1 MVYQKNMVEGIIP
14 NLQFQTYYVSK
25 EESNCPFISDF
36 VRIGKNFDNLTLFDN
51 IGLTTISIRYAKR
64 ILINTRG
71 SNITKLQKED
81 FLEIVDYNPIKNII
95 LAIGPKEAKVET
107 PLHWII
113 HYAKNE
119 VNAIIQIKNAKLIKE
134 FENKFPTTDK
144 EYQSGCIDQA
154 KSVLAILRDSNIV
167 IIKNQGLIF
176 VGNSSNEVEKLVI
189 KTFEEIK

>member
-1 MVYQKNMVEGIIP
+1 MVYPKYMVEGIIP

-25 EESNCPFISDF
+25 EESNCPFISDIIG
-36 VRIGKNFDNLTLFDN
+36 IGKNFDNLTLFDN

-64 ILINTRG
+64 ILINSRG

-95 LAIGPKEAKVET
+95 LAIGPKEPKVET
-107 PLHWII
+107 PLHWLI
-113 HYAKNE
+113 HHAKNE

-144 EYQSGCIDQA
+144 EYQSGGINQA
-154 KSVLAILRDSNIV
+154 KSVLEILRESNIA

-176 VGNSSNEVEKLVI
+176 VGNSSNEVEKLVL